1 LLRELCSKCVLTT
14 LVIRDFRSQLDR
26 TTSARRNVF
35 QILPNCRKT
44 QFEGVGNLRDPG
56 KVHLMAVIKPRNRI
70 LIFRLTQEEYATLQA
85 ASSERGAR
93 SLSEFARGQLFG
105 SLETPALGQQL
116 GELSTTVARIA
127 QMLEGN

>member
-1 LLRELCSKCVLTT
+1 LLRELCSKCALSTV
-14 LVIRDFRSQLDR
+14 VIRDLHSQLDR
-26 TTSARRNVF
+26 TTSARWNVF
-35 QILPNCRKT
+35 RILQTYRKI
-44 QFEGVGNLRDPG
+44 QLEGVSDFRNSGNL
-56 KVHLMAVIKPRNRI
+56 HLMAVIKPRNRT

-85 ASSERGAR
+85 ASSEKGAR
-93 SLSEFARGQLFG
+93 SLSEFARAQLFG